1 MLKYW
6 SLEQDPTQK
15 FKSLFYI
22 LFFEWNEND
31 KVVQLRR
38 LRAFNIQTPTQSPFQ
53 VIVVCEQNSAENTHP
68 MFLLTS
74 CVQKFKKESPE

>member
-6 SLEQDPTQK
+6 ILEQDPTQK

-38 LRAFNIQTPTQSPFQ
+38 LRAFNI
-53 VIVVCEQNSAENTHP
+53 
-68 MFLLTS
+68 
-74 CVQKFKKESPE
+74 